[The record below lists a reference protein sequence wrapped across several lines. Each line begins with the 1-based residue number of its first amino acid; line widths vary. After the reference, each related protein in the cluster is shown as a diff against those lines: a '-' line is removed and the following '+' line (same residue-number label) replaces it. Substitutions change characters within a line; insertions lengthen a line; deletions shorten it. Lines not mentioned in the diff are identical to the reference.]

1 MTIIQKMIHLEGSK
15 GQTESVALFDSG
27 ASYSCIQP
35 GIAEGLGNIE
45 TLPRP
50 LKFSAAKDGETLSA
64 AQRVGL
70 DFYVDGNRLSDEF
83 MLIPNLAEQVI
94 IGAATLQKWRIKL
107 DFEHDQ
113 VIIDPRV
120 THLRLL

>member
-1 MTIIQKMIHLEGSK
+1 MAVIQKMIHLEGSK
-15 GQTESVALFDSG
+15 GQTESVALFDSV

-35 GIAEGLGNIE
+35 DIAEGLGHIE

-50 LKFSAAKDGETLSA
+50 MKFSTAKNSETMAAT
-64 AQRVGL
+64 QTVRL

-83 MLIPNLAEQVI
+83 MLIPGLSEQVI

-113 VIIDPRV
+113 VIVDPRV

>member
-1 MTIIQKMIHLEGSK
+1 MAVIQKLIHLEGSK
-15 GQTESVALFDSG
+15 GQAESVALFDSG

-35 GIAEGLGNIE
+35 AIAEKLGLVE

-50 LKFSAAKDGETLSA
+50 MSFGTAKNGERLTA
-64 AQRVGL
+64 TQTVRL
-70 DFYVDGNRLSDEF
+70 DFYVDGYRLSDEF
-83 MLIPNLAEQVI
+83 MLISDLSEQVV
-94 IGAATLQKWRIKL
+94 IGAATLQKWRIQL

>member
-1 MTIIQKMIHLEGSK
+1 MAILQKMIHLEGSK
-15 GQTESVALFDSG
+15 GQAEAVALFDGG

-35 GIAEGLGNIE
+35 SIAEKLGSIE
-45 TLPRP
+45 ALPRP
-50 LKFSAAKDGETLSA
+50 MRFGTAREGDTLTA
-64 AQRVGL
+64 TQTIRL
-70 DFYVDGNRLSDEF
+70 DLYVDGHRLSDEF
-83 MLIPNLAEQVI
+83 MLIPDLSEQVI

-113 VIIDPRV
+113 VVIDPRV

>member
-1 MTIIQKMIHLEGSK
+1 MAIIQKMIRLEGSK
-15 GQTESVALFDSG
+15 GQAEAVALFDSG

-35 GIAEGLGNIE
+35 GIAEKLGIIE
-45 TLPRP
+45 ILPRP
-50 LKFSAAKDGETLSA
+50 MKSATATNGDTLTA
-64 AQRVGL
+64 TQTIRL

-83 MLIPNLAEQVI
+83 MLIPGLSEQVI

-107 DFEHDQ
+107 DFERDQ